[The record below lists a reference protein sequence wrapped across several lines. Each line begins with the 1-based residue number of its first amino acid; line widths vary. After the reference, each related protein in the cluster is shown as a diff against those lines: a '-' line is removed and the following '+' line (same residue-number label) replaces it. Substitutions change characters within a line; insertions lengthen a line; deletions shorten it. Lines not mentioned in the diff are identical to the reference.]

1 MKQIQSAEEALEA
14 RRKYISAFNRTMINI
29 WKEQI
34 IKLGVI
40 DTGRLLETVSSLG
53 FKADGRLVDVTL
65 TQAFREYGLWQD
77 YGTGKEVYRGNLGD
91 IGRDKVRKRR
101 KWFSTKYYASV
112 MNMKE
117 FMSEN
122 LGQEF
127 IGVVSNALLKR
138 DVSKNFG

>member
-1 MKQIQSAEEALEA
+1 MSKIQFTEETLEA
-14 RRKYISAFNRTMINI
+14 RRKYISAFNRTMVNI
-29 WKEQI
+29 WREQI

-40 DTGRLLETVSSLG
+40 DTGRLLETVTSLG
-53 FKADGRLVDVTL
+53 FKADGKLVNITL

-91 IGRDKVRKRR
+91 IGRDKVRKRK

-117 FMSEN
+117 FMAES

-127 IGVVSNALLKR
+127 IGVVSNALLKK
-138 DVSKNFG
+138 DVSRNFG